1 MDAECRRLHPL
12 LLIVSRVR
20 TACAALGMG
29 LVLLGG
35 SRSAS
40 AQIRVNPVG
49 VNVNVQGAT
58 SVFLTFGG
66 VAGHEALDAT
76 WCGTLVPAAPDVGL
90 RCAPGTIFGQLPARF
105 DLSRA
110 SGTGGFTDIM
120 TIPPSVA
127 RRAYQAAERG
137 DNSAFFYVRRFR
149 SLSGGPDQFVAV
161 TCRLTGGGARTPLA
175 LTDVQIMFAPD
186 LPVLQVTADEP
197 MPPIA
202 ARIAYNGTG
211 RLVGRWEVVMPGEA
225 TPTADDLLT
234 EASLPVEQ
242 RGEQRRYTQIARF
255 NVFLP
260 PTGRVTL
267 PGPDPR
273 RFPRTTDGVYQVLL
287 RIEAS
292 PDKEGDSNLG
302 AVGAGDGIVIGG
314 AVAGFPMPTLRYV
327 VGSGVTP
334 ELTSAEALGP
344 LAPLQPAPR
353 ARVDRETPLQFSW
366 RAVDSARVY
375 RLQVEAVDGGEE
387 RAVGAIIADRTT
399 RYAAPTWFRQQLG
412 TGAMRWRVS
421 ALDNA
426 GRVLGRSAWWTFEM
440 P

>member
-1 MDAECRRLHPL
+1 MDAERRRIHPL
-12 LLIVSRVR
+12 LLTGPGLRTVS
-20 TACAALGMG
+20 AALS
-29 LVLLGG
+29 LVLVA
-35 SRSAS
+35 AS
-40 AQIRVNPVG
+40 SPVAAQIRVNPVG

-76 WCGTLVPAAPDVGL
+76 WCGALEPAAPDVGL
-90 RCAPGTIFGQLPARF
+90 RCAPGTVFGQLPARF

-175 LTDVQIMFAPD
+175 LTDVQIMFDPD
-186 LPVLQVTADEP
+186 LPLLQVTANAP
-197 MPPIA
+197 IPPIA

-211 RLVGRWEVVMPGEA
+211 RLVGRWEVVLPGETA
-225 TPTADDLLT
+225 PTAHDLLT

-242 RGEQRRYTQIARF
+242 RAAQRRYTQLSRF

-260 PTGRVTL
+260 PTGRVTV
-267 PGPDPR
+267 PGPDPS
-273 RFPRTTDGVYQVLL
+273 RFPRTADGVYQVLL

-302 AVGAGDGIVIGG
+302 AVGAGEGLVIGG

-334 ELTSAEALGP
+334 ERTPAEALGP
-344 LAPLQPAPR
+344 LAPLQPAPL
-353 ARVDRETPLQFSW
+353 ARVERAVPLQFSW
-366 RAVDSARVY
+366 RAVDEAQVY
-375 RLQVEAVDGGEE
+375 RLEVEPIDGDDA
-387 RAVGAIIADRTT
+387 RTVGAVIADRIT
-399 RYAAPTWFRQQLG
+399 RYAAPPWFREQLG
-412 TGAMRWRVS
+412 TGAMRWRVT
-421 ALDNA
+421 ALDGT
-426 GRVLGRSAWWTFEM
+426 GRVLARSAWWAFEM